1 MSGSWRV
8 GPALALAQLQ
18 AAITTADAGPGP
30 SKVQLFATSRHAT
43 ADGAMGDVPIAEVLL
58 AVPCATIVNGAL
70 VLQVADAGGSLV
82 QSAVIPR
89 WGLWVNGEGNLV
101 TEGRVTDDANGGD
114 FQVTGG
120 PTPPGETSPLLQAG
134 GLVVLGATSLT

>member
-1 MSGSWRV
+1 MSGTWRI

-43 ADGAMGDVPIAEVLL
+43 ADGAMGDAPQAEVLL

-70 VLQVADAGGSLV
+70 VLQVADAGGTLV
-82 QSAVIPR
+82 QTTGLPR
-89 WGLWVNGEGNLV
+89 WGLWVNGAGAIVAEGS
-101 TEGRVTDDANGGD
+101 VTDEANGGD
-114 FQVTGG
+114 FWVAGG
-120 PTPPGETSPLLQAG
+120 ATPPGETSPLLQAG
-134 GLVVLGATSLT
+134 GLVLLGPTSLT